1 MFRAVAI
8 SVVMLFATPAAA
20 VQLACV
26 DHKEQMVEASAR
38 YGETLQWAGA
48 NQYGQPFWFFA
59 SRAKQT
65 WTVWFRLPDQRICTG
80 PATSGR
86 LTISAGSQYER

>member
-80 PATSGR
+80 PGYVGEIND
-86 LTISAGSQYER
+86 LGGQPV